1 MNINTCMKTVHLPDE
16 RARIDMTT
24 PRRALTHLA
33 VADRDAEAGQRI
45 RRQAVRDAKAAGAL
59 VTEIAA
65 TLGTKNR
72 NGLYEMLDET
82 VGDDVPA
89 PQLTPGVFIRGA
101 GVSAPI
107 WSLVTAAMQARG
119 WLVVR
124 DRMQAWHLA
133 RGRVPVVMVDLSHAH
148 PSVGRI
154 RARYNDAQEPEL
166 PLAGD
171 RTVLDSL
178 DPDQLAL
185 AVIDHLTPKDQ
196 PVTPVPRPE
205 AQSSVPA
212 AASTEG
218 GGEVRKR
225 SIPIPDALWDQSK
238 AAADAGAA
246 GTLQE
251 LVEVALDETISAIE
265 HKHNEGRPFP
275 SVARLSTGPRSFHE
289 PTSGKARQITLPE
302 ASWAR
307 ARAIVAAGY
316 ATSLPALFA
325 RALLAKTSAGEAQA

>member
-1 MNINTCMKTVHLPDE
+1 MNTTTCMKTVHLPDE
-16 RARIDMTT
+16 PTRIDMTT
-24 PRRALTHLA
+24 PHRALAHLA
-33 VADRDAEAGQRI
+33 ITDRDAEVGQRI

-72 NGLYEMLDET
+72 NGLYQMLDET
-82 VGDDVPA
+82 VGEDVPA
-89 PQLTPGVFIRGA
+89 PQLTPAIFIRGA
-101 GVSAPI
+101 GVSPPV

-124 DRMQAWHLA
+124 DRTQAWHLA

-148 PSVGRI
+148 PSVGRV

-178 DPDQLAL
+178 DPNQLAL
-185 AVIDHLTPKDQ
+185 AVIDHLTPQDQ
-196 PVTPVPRPE
+196 PVAAVPRTE

-212 AASTEG
+212 AASTAG

-225 SIPIPDALWDQSK
+225 SIPIPDALWDQGK
-238 AAADAGAA
+238 AAVDAGAA

-251 LVEVALDETISAIE
+251 LVGVALDETMSAIE
-265 HKHNEGRPFP
+265 HGHNEGRPFP
-275 SVARLSTGPRSFHE
+275 AVARLSTGPRSFHE

-316 ATSLPALFA
+316 ATSLPALFT
-325 RALLAKTSAGEAQA
+325 RALLTKVTAVDASR